1 MSDGTATTDASE
13 PLSEESSRNGSDIGP
28 PSLEERVNR
37 LEGAVA
43 SLQDT
48 QQLEERVVERL
59 SDRLNTSAAHAVR
72 TDLAPAVA
80 GSPQAFPTAVDGS
93 VAPPEATRVYEPV
106 RKPWLLWDAYAEAR
120 VMILMYVDPRYR
132 LTWMTRFLPLGL
144 LALILT
150 SWFWLPGSSV
160 PIMGTLFDKAL
171 DLVLAFLLF
180 KVLSRE
186 ARRYREVTP
195 DLPESLRH

>member
-1 MSDGTATTDASE
+1 
-13 PLSEESSRNGSDIGP
+13 
-28 PSLEERVNR
+28 
-37 LEGAVA
+37 
-43 SLQDT
+43 
-48 QQLEERVVERL
+48 
-59 SDRLNTSAAHAVR
+59 
-72 TDLAPAVA
+72 
-80 GSPQAFPTAVDGS
+80 
-93 VAPPEATRVYEPV
+93 
-106 RKPWLLWDAYAEAR
+106 
-120 VMILMYVDPRYR
+120 
-132 LTWMTRFLPLGL
+132 MTRFLPLGL

>member
-1 MSDGTATTDASE
+1 MSDGATTTDDPES
-13 PLSEESSRNGSDIGP
+13 LSADSSRNGSDTVP
-28 PSLEERVNR
+28 PTLEERVNR

-43 SLQDT
+43 ILQDT

-59 SDRLNTSAAHAVR
+59 SDRFNSSAAHAIR
-72 TDLAPAVA
+72 ADLAPIAA
-80 GSPQAFPTAVDGS
+80 HSPEASPTAVDGP
-93 VAPPEATRVYEPV
+93 AAIPEATRVYEPV